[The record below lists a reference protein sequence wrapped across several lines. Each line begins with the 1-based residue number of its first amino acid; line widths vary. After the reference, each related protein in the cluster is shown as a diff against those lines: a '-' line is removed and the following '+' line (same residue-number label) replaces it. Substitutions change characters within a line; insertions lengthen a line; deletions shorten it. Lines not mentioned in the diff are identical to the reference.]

1 MVAESRELVKQF
13 FDGED
18 ARRRRDLV
26 LIWGLVVV
34 VDAALLVAF
43 LQGMAVDAMW
53 RILGP
58 GLVVAV
64 VLGYLLSMASWRRKK
79 TLEQR
84 LERMLDAIELTWDDI
99 DDMQLT
105 PDQRGLLLDSFEA
118 KSLATPRPNEAYR
131 RTRGHDERGPAFG
144 EKTNQFAA
152 QKERT
157 DPAEHQGDYEG
168 LEGPLKVGE
177 TLIEEANQ
185 SYASM
190 AQERWEAAERA
201 DMDLVEAGVE
211 RLGDLVTTDWFEKN
225 AKDGSIYDLG
235 GSDDVL

>member
-1 MVAESRELVKQF
+1 MVEESRELVEQF
-13 FDGED
+13 FEKER
-18 ARRRRDLV
+18 ARRRRDLFLV
-26 LIWGLVVV
+26 CGLVIV
-34 VDAALLVAF
+34 VDAAF
-43 LQGMAVDAMW
+43 LIAYIQGMAVEAMLPT
-53 RILGP
+53 LGP
-58 GLVVAV
+58 VLGVAV
-64 VLGYLLSMASWRRKK
+64 VLAYLLSMASWRRKK

-84 LERMLDAIELTWDDI
+84 LERMLDTIELTWDDI
-99 DDMQLT
+99 HVMQLSS
-105 PDQRGLLLDSFEA
+105 DQRGLLLDSFEA
-118 KSLATPRPNEAYR
+118 KTLATPRPNEAYR
-131 RTRGHDERGPAFG
+131 RTRGHDERGPVFG
-144 EKTNQFAA
+144 DETIQFAA

-157 DPAEHQGDYEG
+157 DPAERQGDYEG
-168 LEGPLKVGE
+168 LEGPLKIGE

-235 GSDDVL
+235 GSDEVS